1 MSTDRGFLHPEPADT
16 FAEAMDRLPFERLL
30 DEVHS
35 ATGRRVERALLT
47 PPVERTLSDFA
58 AKCSGKAT
66 VLGGPPECPQRPFC
80 QPGLEKTYGITF
92 GRFASLDA
100 GGPQSKGA
108 LTSGTA
114 TIALVF
120 SSDAS
125 LAS

>member
-1 MSTDRGFLHPEPADT
+1 MSR
-16 FAEAMDRLPFERLL
+16 DRLLPPIFSSVSERFGVPYRTTL
-30 DEVHS
+30 V
-35 ATGRRVERALLT
+35 TGVVVALLAFFFSLK
-47 PPVERTLSDFA
+47 TLSDFA